1 MLWRNTQL
9 QYSMRNARRNCER
22 WIKKGNICGS
32 YPHKFLGWVVVTR
45 WGNRG
50 WIILLRKLLSDKRA
64 RIKEISNPLRN
75 LNENLCRF
83 VFDDA
88 PDVLFRKIVEYI

>member
-1 MLWRNTQL
+1 M
-9 QYSMRNARRNCER
+9 
-22 WIKKGNICGS
+22 
-32 YPHKFLGWVVVTR
+32 VTR
-45 WGNRG
+45 WGTRG
-50 WIILLRKLLSDKRA
+50 WIILLRKLLRVIKGQGLKKY
-64 RIKEISNPLRN
+64 RIHLRN

>member
-1 MLWRNTQL
+1 M
-9 QYSMRNARRNCER
+9 
-22 WIKKGNICGS
+22 IKGQGLKK
-32 YPHKFLGWVVVTR
+32 Y
-45 WGNRG
+45 
-50 WIILLRKLLSDKRA
+50 
-64 RIKEISNPLRN
+64 RIHLRN

>member
-1 MLWRNTQL
+1 M
-9 QYSMRNARRNCER
+9 
-22 WIKKGNICGS
+22 
-32 YPHKFLGWVVVTR
+32 VTR
-45 WGNRG
+45 WGTRG